1 MAQPPF
7 GYRFLDGMYA
17 NHFMFIDSDFSE
29 AFEVNKWRVS
39 GFWHNRGCHSRPQ
52 DVWLAKNKP
61 HIMATI
67 AHGCPNDK
75 VSLLLG
81 EIQAIIALMI
91 VRLVNNS
98 VPEHNIVP
106 VLLYSYTGDKHGRV
120 LQAYM
125 SHKNLVIRTSKFYDF
140 SAKQD
145 AHLKLLLQYM
155 VGDLVGSTMTLESP
169 DLKLIDTRVDSDS
182 GFGSA

>member
-1 MAQPPF
+1 M
-7 GYRFLDGMYA
+7 LTTL
-17 NHFMFIDSDFSE
+17 DSDFGE
-29 AFEVNKWRVS
+29 AFDVNKWRVS
-39 GFWHNRGCHSRPQ
+39 GFWHNRECNSWPQ
-52 DVWLAKNKP
+52 DVWLAKDKP

-67 AHGCPNDK
+67 AHGDPHDNG
-75 VSLLLG
+75 SLLLK

-106 VLLYSYTGDKHGRV
+106 VLQYSYTGDKHGRV

-125 SHKNLVIRTSKFYDF
+125 SHESLVIRVTKFYDF
-140 SAKQD
+140 SAKLD

-169 DLKLIDTRVDSDS
+169 HLKSIETSADSDTGGGAS
-182 GFGSA
+182 